1 MTTIEEIIAKNTKK
15 IEAFIGGDGESVAIG
30 DIVIIRVD
38 NKYWKYRIYAGT
50 LIMYAD
56 DIDILGCL
64 AHIRKNGDMVGSMS
78 LMEE

>member
-15 IEAFIGGDGESVAIG
+15 IEAFMEGDGESVAIG
-30 DIVIIRVD
+30 GIVIVRVD

>member
-15 IEAFIGGDGESVAIG
+15 IEAFIDGDGESVAIG
-30 DIVIIRVD
+30 GTVIIRVD
-38 NKYWKYRIYAGT
+38 CRYWKYRIYAGT

-64 AHIRKNGDMVGSMS
+64 AHIRKNGDMVGSIT